1 VLPRISMPVLILYGD
16 EDPVVS
22 PKSAPIIMGKLGSK
36 FKQIHAVKSHRHG
49 ILMEN
54 IDGTWGVID
63 GFLNQMGVKNAF
75 KM

>member
-1 VLPRISMPVLILYGD
+1 
-16 EDPVVS
+16 
-22 PKSAPIIMGKLGSK
+22 MGKLGSK